1 MFRNLCVAGI
11 LVLALCSAGAA
22 SALPLDPEV
31 AEAAEG
37 SGLLG
42 GLWNRLLDWMDR
54 LAGEEG
60 DGPSLLT
67 TEGCHLDPNGHP
79 TCGGT

>member
-22 SALPLDPEV
+22 SALPLDPEM

-37 SGLLG
+37 AGFLG
-42 GLWNRLLDWMDR
+42 GLWERLLDWMER
-54 LAGEEG
+54 LAGDEE
-60 DGPSLLT
+60 DGLNLVR
-67 TEGCHLDPNGHP
+67 TEGCHIDPNGHP
-79 TCGGT
+79 SCGT